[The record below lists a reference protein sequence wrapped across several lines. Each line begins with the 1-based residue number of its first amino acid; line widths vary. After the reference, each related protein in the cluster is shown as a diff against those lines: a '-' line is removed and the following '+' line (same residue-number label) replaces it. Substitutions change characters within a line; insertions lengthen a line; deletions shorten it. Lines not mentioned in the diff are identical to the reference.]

1 MLPPPP
7 QPCPEPVGLFMY
19 DDVNY
24 SGDLL
29 TLQPGREMP
38 DLTQQHSWPFG
49 REWNDRISSFV
60 AGCCVG
66 IVHEHINFQ
75 GSVMFSGG
83 TPQDLGEWGWN
94 DRISSVRCIWGV
106 DERLWHMILGV

>member
-83 TPQDLGEWGWN
+83 TPKTSANGVGMIEYH
-94 DRISSVRCIWGV
+94 RCGV
-106 DERLWHMILGV
+106 SGVWMSGCGI